1 MDTQRPVSKLI
12 VTESFAE
19 QRIDNYLFR
28 ELKSVPKSTIYRW
41 LRTGQ
46 IRVNGKRKK
55 PDYKLETHDE
65 IRLPPMHL
73 LEKRVVD
80 TPEQVDWL
88 KSAILFEDA
97 DILVLNK
104 PAGLPVHGGSGHAAG
119 AIELLRVLYNQP
131 RIELVHRLDKD
142 TSGCLLVAKKRQVLR
157 PLMEQLQNKQLQKS
171 YLALLKGRF
180 ARNRRVQLSLLRTQN
195 QHQDKMI
202 VDDAGKAAQTDFEV
216 LCVYEGCTWVRATI
230 ATGRMH
236 QIRAH
241 AKAIDHPIVGDV
253 LYGDQVFNQEF
264 AEQTG
269 FSKLWLH
276 AETLSFVHP
285 LTEQPISVVAPLP
298 EKQQQILDVLK
309 N

>member
-12 VTESFAE
+12 VSDSFAD

-28 ELKSVPKSTIYRW
+28 ELKGVPKSTIYRW

-55 PDYKLETHDE
+55 PEYKLEPRDE

-73 LEKRVVD
+73 LERQPVD

-88 KSAILFEDA
+88 KAAILFEDA

-104 PAGLPVHGGSGHAAG
+104 PAGLPVHGGSGHTAG

-142 TSGCLLVAKKRQVLR
+142 TSGCLLIAKKRQVLR

-171 YLALLKGRF
+171 YLALLKGCF
-180 ARNRRVQLSLLRTQN
+180 SRNRRVQLSLLRTQN

-202 VDDAGKAAQTDFEV
+202 IDEAGKASQTDFEV
-216 LCVYEGCTWVRATI
+216 LRVYEDCTWVRAVI

-241 AKAIDHPIVGDV
+241 AKAIDHPIIGDT
-253 LYGDQVFNQEF
+253 LYGDKEFNQSF
-264 AEQTG
+264 ASKTS
-269 FSKLWLH
+269 FHKLWLH
-276 AETLSFVHP
+276 AETLNFTHP
-285 LTEQPISVVAPLP
+285 LTEQPIAIVAPLP
-298 EKQQQILDVLK
+298 VKQQQVLAMLS
-309 N
+309 

>member
-1 MDTQRPVSKLI
+1 MDTKRPVSKLI
-12 VTESFAE
+12 VSEDFVD

-28 ELKSVPKSTIYRW
+28 ELKGVPRSTIYRW

-55 PDYKLETHDE
+55 PEYKLDARDE

-73 LEKRVVD
+73 LERQPVD

-88 KSAILFEDA
+88 KAAILFEDT

-104 PAGLPVHGGSGHAAG
+104 PAGLPVHGGSGHTAG

-131 RIELVHRLDKD
+131 RMELVHRLDKD
-142 TSGCLLVAKKRQVLR
+142 TSGCLLIAKKRQVLR
-157 PLMEQLQNKQLQKS
+157 PLMEQLQNKHLQKS
-171 YLALLKGRF
+171 YLALLKGCF
-180 ARNRRVQLSLLRTQN
+180 SRNRRVQLSLLRTQN

-202 VDDAGKAAQTDFEV
+202 IDEAGKASQTDFEV
-216 LCVYEGCTWVRATI
+216 LQVYEDCTWVRAII

-241 AKAIDHPIVGDV
+241 AKAIDHPIIGDT
-253 LYGDQVFNQEF
+253 LYGEKEFNQSF
-264 AEQTG
+264 AAKTG
-269 FSKLWLH
+269 FHKLWLH
-276 AETLSFVHP
+276 AETLSFTHP
-285 LTEQPISVVAPLP
+285 LTDQPIELIAPLSA
-298 EKQQQILDVLK
+298 KQQQVLA
-309 N
+309 NLR

>member
-12 VTESFAE
+12 VSEGFAE

-28 ELKSVPKSTIYRW
+28 ELKGVPKSTIYRW

-55 PDYKLETHDE
+55 PEYKLESKDE

-73 LEKRVVD
+73 LEQKPVD
-80 TPEQVDWL
+80 TPQQVEWL
-88 KSAILFEDA
+88 KSAILFEDD

-131 RIELVHRLDKD
+131 RIELIHRIDKD
-142 TSGCLLVAKKRQVLR
+142 TSGCLLIAKKRQVLR

-171 YLALLKGRF
+171 YVALLKGKF

-195 QHQDKMI
+195 NHQDKVI
-202 VDDAGKAAQTDFEV
+202 IDDAGKTAQTDFEV
-216 LCVYEGCTWVRATI
+216 LRVYEDCTWVRATI

-241 AKAIDHPIVGDV
+241 AKAIDHPIVGDT
-253 LYGDQVFNQEF
+253 LYGDKDFNQAFGEK
-264 AEQTG
+264 TG
-269 FSKLWLH
+269 FQKLWLH
-276 AETLSFVHP
+276 AETLSFEHP
-285 LTEQPISVVAPLP
+285 LTGEAISVTAPLS
-298 EKQQQILDVLK
+298 EKQQEVLEK
-309 N
+309 L